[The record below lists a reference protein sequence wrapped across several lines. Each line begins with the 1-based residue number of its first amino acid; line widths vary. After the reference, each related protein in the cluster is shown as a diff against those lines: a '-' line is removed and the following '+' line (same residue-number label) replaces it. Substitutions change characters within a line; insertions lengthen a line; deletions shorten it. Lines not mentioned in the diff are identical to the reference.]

1 MGIELSMWQIT
12 DLQLEQLI
20 LSEDAV
26 ENFIDSRFAE
36 TSYEDDDEEG
46 LYLDKIW
53 HLVHYLVTGYAEGG
67 DYPLGHA
74 ILGGY
79 ILHESREDTSFLP
92 PDIVKDVAEGLSTLS
107 EAEMRKLCDPDVT
120 PKPEIYKY
128 PFPIDEEDFEDAL
141 SFFRQ
146 VREFYKDAAEKGNA
160 MFRSFH

>member
-1 MGIELSMWQIT
+1 VGIELSMWQIT
-12 DLQLEQLI
+12 TLQLEQLMS
-20 LSEDAV
+20 SEDAM

-36 TSYEDDDEEG
+36 TANEDDDEG

-53 HLVHYLVTGYAEGG
+53 HLLHYLITGDAEGG
-67 DYPLGHA
+67 EYPLGHA

-79 ILHESREDTSFLP
+79 MLHESGEDTSFLP
-92 PDIVKDVAEGLSTLS
+92 PEIVKDVAEGLSTLT
-107 EAEMRKLCDPDVT
+107 EADMRKLCDQDIT

-146 VREFYKDAAEKGNA
+146 VRELYKDAAEKGNA
-160 MFRSFH
+160 MFRFFH

>member
-12 DLQLEQLI
+12 TLQLEQLMS
-20 LSEDAV
+20 SEDAV
-26 ENFIDSRFAE
+26 ENFIDSRFTE
-36 TSYEDDDEEG
+36 TPNEDDDEG

-53 HLVHYLVTGYAEGG
+53 HLVHYLVTGDAEGG
-67 DYPLGHA
+67 EYPLGVA

-79 ILHESREDTSFLP
+79 ILHKLGEDTSFLP

-107 EAEMRKLCDPDVT
+107 EADMRKLCDPDVT

-128 PFPIDEEDFEDAL
+128 PFPIYQEDFDEGL

-146 VREFYKDAAEKGNA
+146 VKEYYQKAAKNGNA
-160 MFRSFH
+160 MFRFFH